1 MKGVLDTGCQ
11 GSAISGKFLQRHIDV
26 ASFPM
31 VEVARPRGANDEPL
45 DCSSKVFLPT
55 MFGDLVFMIGFY
67 VVRNLAVDLLI
78 GQDVLM
84 KATICQVDREL
95 LFKKEGTRLP
105 IEYYFLPA
113 LKDQKIV
120 EEPGVLHFCFQTNEE
135 ADEFERM
142 TQEGEQ
148 SILLGSLEKEDSSES
163 MKNILKSLDDELEAI
178 TQSRS
183 MEASENIANASVR
196 EREMSKILDQKE
208 KIRMI
213 MYNHPQLFVK
223 SFQAG
228 TLRVP
233 PVQLEFKKERITPI
247 VSKLRPLAHSELKVV
262 EEWIKESLEK
272 GIIEESDSAWRST
285 VFPVAK
291 PDEIDRDGKKIKK
304 YRIVTPFFG
313 LNKLLSIRA
322 TPMPHILDVQGAVAG
337 ATRFTTLDLR
347 ESFFQ
352 IPLAEESKEYTAFGA
367 TGTRLYHYRVIPMGC
382 SISTGLLQ
390 SALTRILSDDYFRT
404 CISYADDILIFSKGS
419 EEEHWMIV
427 NKILQKL
434 EMAGAKVKLEKVQL
448 CKEEV
453 NFLGM
458 RLSKEGWSISEKFK
472 LAVQEAPRPTCLKSL
487 RSFIGLTNW
496 QRRFIPKYSQIA
508 KPLTD
513 IIKCRQM
520 TVKEAWGKEQEEAFL
535 RLKEELISSK
545 VLAHPSFDR
554 EFYMFSDASDTALG
568 ACLCQKDEMGKMRV
582 IGYTSRKFR
591 PSEVSRGIPEK
602 ETMALVE
609 GLENFRPFVLG
620 YQTICYVDQ
629 RSLRWLLEKNHPSK
643 YTRYRERLE
652 LYDYEIRHINGVNNK
667 SDWVSRYAGM
677 NPIVQSMSF
686 NTAVWQEMLDRDPF
700 WRVMKGLE
708 DGVESGAQT
717 FKWGRLTFD
726 RKHFV
731 EDGGVWKYN
740 GLILVPAEG
749 ISDLLKRTHDD
760 DVFSSHQGVVRT
772 MQLIKR
778 NYYWPTMRDDIRNY
792 VRACSKCQRNKRGRL
807 PEVPKKQLEIPDRK
821 FGTICVDVWGYG
833 ALSENNGY
841 KGVLTVIDRLT
852 NYVQFLPI
860 KSREMEEMMKVL
872 ARGWIARFGFPD
884 KVHADNEFDN
894 AWQDAFCEYY
904 GVKKSFTGFYAP
916 FQNGQVERV
925 HRFLGD
931 QIRMIEGEK
940 DGWSEYLEYIAAK
953 YNSGWCSAVNES
965 PHFLVYGQDFR
976 NTSDEDETILRRIGT
991 LFADV
996 QRLRLIDENVRKY
1009 REQKFKDVLAKL
1021 EKEKDTEVNS
1031 FVPGDVV
1038 WWRNQSVNPRV
1049 RKLDSAA
1056 GPFRIMRIV
1065 GDNLIE
1071 MDRIDGKN
1079 RNYIRVATSQLRL
1092 CLSEEAEI

>member
-1 MKGVLDTGCQ
+1 
-11 GSAISGKFLQRHIDV
+11 
-26 ASFPM
+26 
-31 VEVARPRGANDEPL
+31 
-45 DCSSKVFLPT
+45 
-55 MFGDLVFMIGFY
+55 MIGFY

-84 KATICQVDREL
+84 ETTICQVDREII
-95 LFKKEGTRLP
+95 FKKQGTRLP
-105 IEYYFLPA
+105 IEYHFLPA
-113 LKDQKIV
+113 LRDQKV
-120 EEPGVLHFCFQTNEE
+120 LEEPSVLHFGFRSNRE
-135 ADEFERM
+135 AEKFERV

-148 SILLGSLEKEDSSES
+148 SILLGSLEKESSSES
-163 MKNILKSLDDELEAI
+163 IKEVLRSLDDELEAI

-183 MEASENIANASVR
+183 IEARKKFANAKVR
-196 EREMSKILDQKE
+196 SCEMSKILEQKE
-208 KIRMI
+208 KLRMI

-228 TLRVP
+228 TLKVP
-233 PVQLEFKKERITPI
+233 PVQLEFKNERITPV

-262 EEWIKESLEK
+262 ETWIKESLEK
-272 GIIEESDSAWRST
+272 GIIEESNSAWRST

-291 PDEIDRDGKKIKK
+291 PDEVDRDGNRVKK

-352 IPLAEESKEYTAFGA
+352 IPLAEESKEFTAFGA

-382 SISTGLLQ
+382 SISTALLQ

-419 EEEHWMIV
+419 VEEHMIIV
-427 NKILQKL
+427 DRILKKL
-434 EMAGAKVKLEKVQL
+434 ETAGAKVKLEKVQV

-453 NFLGM
+453 TFLGM
-458 RLSKEGWSISEKFK
+458 KLSKEGWSVSEKFK
-472 LAVQEAPRPTCLKSL
+472 SAVREAPRPTCLKSL

-513 IIKCRQM
+513 IIKCRKT
-520 TVKEAWGKEQEEAFL
+520 TVKEAWGKEQEEAFSK
-535 RLKEELISSK
+535 LKEELISEK

-568 ACLCQKDEMGKMRV
+568 ACLCQKDEIGKMRV
-582 IGYTSRKFR
+582 IGYSSRKFR
-591 PSEVSRGIPEK
+591 PSELSRGIPEK

-652 LYDYEIRHINGVNNK
+652 LYDYEIRHINGVDNK
-667 SDWVSRYAGM
+667 SDWISRYAGM
-677 NPIVQSMSF
+677 N
-686 NTAVWQEMLDRDPF
+686 AVIQASNMLNSHSWEEMWTSDPF
-700 WRVMKGLE
+700 WRRMRGLE
-708 DGVESGAQT
+708 DVADPNAET

-726 RKHFV
+726 KRHFV
-731 EDGGVWKYN
+731 EENGLWKYN
-740 GLILVPAEG
+740 GLLLVPEEG
-749 ISDLLKRTHDD
+749 VRDLLKRIHDD
-760 DVFSSHQGVVRT
+760 DNFSSHQGVVRT
-772 MQLIKR
+772 TQLIKK

-792 VRACSKCQRNKRGRL
+792 VRACDRCQRNKRGKL
-807 PEVPKKQLEIPDRK
+807 PEMPKKQLELPDRK
-821 FGTICVDVWGYG
+821 FGAICVDVWGYG
-833 ALSENNGY
+833 ALVVDNDY
-841 KGVLTVIDRLT
+841 KAVLTVIDRLT

-904 GVKKSFTGFYAP
+904 GIKKSFTGFYAA

-931 QIRMIEGEK
+931 QIRMLEGEQGK
-940 DGWSEYLEYIAAK
+940 WSEYLEYIAAK

-976 NTSDEDETILRRIGT
+976 NASDEDETILRRIGT

-996 QRLRLIDENVRKY
+996 QKLRLIDENVRKY
-1009 REQKFKDVLAKL
+1009 REDKFRDILAKL
-1021 EKEKDTEVNS
+1021 GQEQDTEVNS

-1038 WWRNQSVNPRV
+1038 WWRNQGVNPRV

-1065 GDNLIE
+1065 GDNLVE
-1071 MDRIDGKN
+1071 MDIIDGKN
-1079 RNYIRVATSQLRL
+1079 HNYIRAATS
-1092 CLSEEAEI
+1092 